1 MYKIFAPLDFQA
13 KNKEEIEES
22 LECGLVKGHAYAV
35 TAVRFI
41 ELDAKSR
48 SFLFFAAVERQM
60 MIRLQ
65 NPWGEKEWNGPW
77 SDGSREWEQVINNL
91 LISLQFLF
99 VRNLG
104 HRYRGFSLILHIAA
118 INIFYWTLSLSHL

>member
-1 MYKIFAPLDFQA
+1 MKFFEIFFKA
-13 KNKEEIEES
+13 KNKEEIEQT

-41 ELDAKSR
+41 EISAKSR
-48 SFLFFAAVERQM
+48 SFLFFTTVDRQM

-77 SDGSREWEQVINNL
+77 SDGSQEWEQV
-91 LISLQFLF
+91 
-99 VRNLG
+99 
-104 HRYRGFSLILHIAA
+104 
-118 INIFYWTLSLSHL
+118 